1 MAIDS
6 LRAQLIRD
14 EGMRLKP
21 YQDSVGKLTIGCGR
35 NLTDKGISLL
45 EADVLLDHD
54 ITEAAAEVTAAFPW
68 SVTGLDDVRREALIN
83 MVFNL
88 GIGGVQ
94 KFTKALK
101 ALEVQDWTTAAKEM
115 LDSKWAQQ
123 VGTRAQRLADQI
135 TTGVRQ

>member
-1 MAIDS
+1 MNS
-6 LRAQLIRD
+6 LRDQLIRD

-21 YQDSVGKLTIGCGR
+21 YTDSVGKLTIGCGR

-68 SVTGLDDVRREALIN
+68 SVTGLDDVRREVLIN
-83 MVFNL
+83 MSFNM
-88 GIGGVQ
+88 GIGSVQ
-94 KFTKALK
+94 QFTKALA
-101 ALEVQDWTTAAKEM
+101 ALEAQNWIAAAHEM
-115 LDSKWAQQ
+115 LQSKWAKQ
-123 VGTRAQRLADQI
+123 VGPRAQRLADQI